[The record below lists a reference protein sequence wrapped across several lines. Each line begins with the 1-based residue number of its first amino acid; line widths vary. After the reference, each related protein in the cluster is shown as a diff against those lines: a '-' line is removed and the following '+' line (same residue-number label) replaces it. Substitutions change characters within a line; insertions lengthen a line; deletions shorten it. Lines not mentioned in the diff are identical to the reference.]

1 VFEEVFWEI
10 FVHTELPYFEPC
22 RISSFKLGL
31 LVWKLPTAELN
42 EGQNLLVEKSFL
54 QI

>member
-22 RISSFKLGL
+22 RIEFQIGPPG
-31 LVWKLPTAELN
+31 VETADSR
-42 EGQNLLVEKSFL
+42 VE
-54 QI
+54 